1 MGWNAGTYTKGNS
14 ATGGWAGDASLG
26 IGIEAGRH
34 DTQDNDFET
43 GINSCLNKDGSNS
56 CTGNLNLGGYKPV
69 NLASGTAA
77 APAIC
82 AGNDVNTGIFSA
94 ASDQIGIST
103 NGTER
108 VRIDSTGQVGIGTT
122 SPSGIV
128 DIQGAAPYSYFT
140 GFSADGLPPRLVFQK
155 SRSATVGTNSIVS
168 SGDTLGQILFAG
180 ANGTDYTFA
189 AGIAVEVDGT
199 PGASSDMPG
208 RMIFY
213 TTPDASGTIAARMII
228 LSSGNIGIDTTT
240 PKEQL
245 QISSTASF
253 SGKDSGG
260 SSGNTLGFNYYY
272 GSAAG
277 RAITTG
283 NRVVT
288 VELGNSG
295 GYLKSTTATQT
306 ADSTLTGMNTYLQWG
321 GFDDD
326 IKLSTAGTE
335 RVRIESGGDVGIG
348 TTNPTKKLHVYASSG
363 ETEARVESASLADT
377 EAAVLRAVGPSRSA
391 RIFVYKHSGITN
403 SAAAVGL
410 DQENGTSAYV
420 WADNSNV
427 LRIGTSISS
436 IGTTGGTV
444 VGTQTSDER
453 VKTVSTDPF
462 PYGLTEVLQIA
473 PVEYTFDDD
482 SEQSP
487 RIGFT
492 AQQVQPIVPE
502 CVYDTREPI
511 SGEPEDAPTKL
522 AMDYTSI
529 IPVLVKALQELN
541 AKVESLEARLA
552 ELES

>member
-122 SPSGIV
+122 
-128 DIQGAAPYSYFT
+128 
-140 GFSADGLPPRLVFQK
+140 
-155 SRSATVGTNSIVS
+155 
-168 SGDTLGQILFAG
+168 
-180 ANGTDYTFA
+180 
-189 AGIAVEVDGT
+189 
-199 PGASSDMPG
+199 
-208 RMIFY
+208 
-213 TTPDASGTIAARMII
+213 
-228 LSSGNIGIDTTT
+228 T

-253 SGKDSGG
+253 SSKDSGG

-272 GSAAG
+272 SSGTK
-277 RAITTG
+277 AITTG
-283 NRVVT
+283 NRTVT
-288 VELGNSG
+288 VELGNAG

-306 ADSTLTGMNTYLQWG
+306 ADAALTGMNTYMQWG
-321 GFDDD
+321 GFDND
-326 IKLSTAGTE
+326 IKLSTNNAERIRIDSAGN
-335 RVRIESGGDVGIG
+335 VGIG
-348 TTNPTKKLHVYASSG
+348 TTGPTSSLVVAGGVQTVPTVAGVHLGADAGYSVLNLANSTGGYLDFGPVSTDWSGRIIFNNSTNAFQIIAVSAGVQLASGGTSW
-363 ETEARVESASLADT
+363 ASLSDERFKKNVQPLEYGLSELCSLAPVRFDYVEEKS
-377 EAAVLRAVGPSRSA
+377 EASA
-391 RIFVYKHSGITN
+391 RI
-403 SAAAVGL
+403 
-410 DQENGTSAYV
+410 
-420 WADNSNV
+420 
-427 LRIGTSISS
+427 
-436 IGTTGGTV
+436 
-444 VGTQTSDER
+444 
-453 VKTVSTDPF
+453 
-462 PYGLTEVLQIA
+462 
-473 PVEYTFDDD
+473 
-482 SEQSP
+482 
-487 RIGFT
+487 GFI
-492 AQQVQPIVPE
+492 AQQVKGTIPE
-502 CVYDTREPI
+502 AI
-511 SGEPEDAPTKL
+511 SGNEEDRLFLSQTE
-522 AMDYTSI
+522 I
-529 IPVLVKALQELN
+529 IPVLVSAIKELN